1 MESYH
6 KMDIESLDRKMKE
19 HTNILREIYL
29 TMILLTIFIICL
41 CIYLVFDKYYIIT
54 HEQTMSVIHLYEGQ

>member
-19 HTNILREIYL
+19 NHYILRDIYL
-29 TMILLTIFIICL
+29 IMIVLTTFVFFIFI
-41 CIYLVFDKYYIIT
+41 YLLFDKYNNITPEYI
-54 HEQTMSVIHLYEGQ
+54 MPMGDFYV